1 MQRLYKAGNPTILP
15 ISPALAILHLSRHLL
30 HRLLQQLLIRA
41 SAAANFPHLH
51 NGFHLTILQA
61 SISLL

>member
-1 MQRLYKAGNPTILP
+1 MQRLYKAGNQTILP
-15 ISPALAILHLSRHLL
+15 IPPALAILHPSRHLL
-30 HRLLQQLLIRA
+30 QRLLQQLLIRA

-51 NGFHLTILQA
+51 NGSHLKILQV